1 MKRFA
6 MLIAAATL
14 AAPIYAQNIA
24 TVNGQ
29 PITQE
34 AFEQFVELL
43 GTQGAPDSPQLR
55 EQVKEEMINRLVM
68 VQAAEK
74 AGLTSDP
81 AIKTELELA
90 RQGILVRALM
100 ADYLETNPVTEAKVK
115 AEYDKLKQE
124 QGEVLEYNVR
134 HILVEDEATARDI
147 QEQLKAGSA
156 SFEDLA
162 KAQSKDPGSAAQG
175 GSLGWASVDNYV
187 APFAEAVRNT
197 PKGQMTDAP
206 VQTQFGWHVIEV
218 VDARPIAFPPFEEVR
233 TQLEEM
239 MRQQA
244 LVQFQQQLR
253 GEANIE
259 QN

>member
-6 MLIAAATL
+6 MLIAAATI

-24 TVNGQ
+24 SVNGE

-34 AFEQFVELL
+34 AYDQFIELL
-43 GTQGAPDSPQLR
+43 GTQGAPDTPELR

-68 VQAAEK
+68 VQEAEK
-74 AGLTSDP
+74 VGIANQ
-81 AIKTELELA
+81 AAVQTELELA

-100 ADYLETNPVTEAKVK
+100 ADYLEKNPVTEAKVQ
-115 AEYDKLKQE
+115 AEYEKLKQE
-124 QGEVLEYNVR
+124 QDEVLEYNVR
-134 HILVEDEATARDI
+134 HILVEDEATALDLT
-147 QEQLKAGSA
+147 QQLKDQSA

-218 VDARPIAFPPFEEVR
+218 VDARPIAFPPFEQVR

-239 MRQQA
+239 MRQQE
-244 LVQFQQQLR
+244 LLQFQEALR
-253 GEANIE
+253 SQATID
-259 QN
+259 

>member
-6 MLIAAATL
+6 LLIAAVTI

-29 PITQE
+29 PITQQ
-34 AFEQFVELL
+34 AYDQFIKLL
-43 GTQGAPDSPQLR
+43 GTQGAPDTPQLR

-74 AGLTSDP
+74 AGIAKQPD
-81 AIKTELELA
+81 IQTELELA

-100 ADYLETNPVTEAKVK
+100 ADYLEKNPVTDEMAQ
-115 AEYDKLKQE
+115 AEYEKLKKE

-134 HILVEDEATARDI
+134 HILVEDEATASNL
-147 QEQLKAGSA
+147 QKQLKDKSA
-156 SFEDLA
+156 KFEDLA

-175 GSLGWASVDNYV
+175 GSLGWASADNYV
-187 APFAEAVRNT
+187 APFADAVKNT
-197 PKGQMTDAP
+197 PKGQMTDKP

-218 VDARPIAFPPFEEVR
+218 VDARPIAFPPFSEVR

-239 MRQQA
+239 MRQQE
-244 LVQFQQQLR
+244 LVKYQQTLR
-253 GEANIE
+253 SQAKIN
-259 QN
+259 

>member
-34 AFEQFVELL
+34 AYEQFVELL
-43 GTQGAPDSPQLR
+43 GTQGAPDSPELR

-74 AGLTSDP
+74 AGITNNP
-81 AIKTELELA
+81 EIKTELELA

-100 ADYLETNPVTEAKVK
+100 ADYLEKNPVTEEKVR
-115 AEYDKLKQE
+115 AEYDKLQQE

-134 HILVEDEATARDI
+134 HILVEDEATANDI
-147 QEQLKAGSA
+147 QKQLNDKSA
-156 SFEDLA
+156 SFEELA

-175 GSLGWASVDNYV
+175 GSLGWASADNYV
-187 APFAEAVRNT
+187 APFAQAVQNT
-197 PKGQMTDAP
+197 PKGQMTDKP

-239 MRQQA
+239 MRQQE
-244 LVQFQQQLR
+244 LMQFQQTLR
-253 GEANIE
+253 SEAKID
-259 QN
+259 

>member
-6 MLIAAATL
+6 MLIAAATI

-24 TVNGQ
+24 SVNGQ

-34 AFEQFVELL
+34 AYDQFIELL
-43 GTQGAPDSPQLR
+43 GTQGAPDSPELR

-74 AGLTSDP
+74 AGIADQP
-81 AIKTELELA
+81 AVKTELELA

-100 ADYLETNPVTEAKVK
+100 SNHLEKNPVTEAKIR

-134 HILVEDEATARDI
+134 HILVEDEATALDVTK
-147 QEQLKAGSA
+147 QLKDQSA
-156 SFEDLA
+156 SFEELA

-187 APFAEAVRNT
+187 APFADAVRNT
-197 PKGQMTDAP
+197 PTGQMTEAP
-206 VQTQFGWHVIEV
+206 IQTQFGWHVIEV
-218 VDARPIAFPPFEEVR
+218 VDERPIAFPPFEEVR

-239 MRQQA
+239 MRQQE
-244 LVQFQQQLR
+244 LMQFQQTLR
-253 GEANIE
+253 SEAKID
-259 QN
+259 

>member
-6 MLIAAATL
+6 LLIAAVTI
-14 AAPIYAQNIA
+14 AAPIYAQSIA

-29 PITQE
+29 PITQQ
-34 AFEQFVELL
+34 AYDQFIKLL
-43 GTQGAPDSPQLR
+43 GTQGAPDTPQLR

-74 AGLTSDP
+74 AGIAKQPD
-81 AIKTELELA
+81 IQTELELA

-100 ADYLETNPVTEAKVK
+100 ADYLEKNPVTDEMAQ
-115 AEYDKLKQE
+115 AEYEKLKKE

-134 HILVEDEATARDI
+134 HILVEDEATANNL
-147 QEQLKAGSA
+147 QKQLKDKSA
-156 SFEDLA
+156 KFEDLA

-175 GSLGWASVDNYV
+175 GSLGWASADNYV
-187 APFAEAVRNT
+187 APFADAVKNT
-197 PKGQMTDAP
+197 PKGQMTDKP

-218 VDARPIAFPPFEEVR
+218 VDARPIAFPPFSEVR

-239 MRQQA
+239 MRQQE
-244 LVQFQQQLR
+244 LVKYQQTLR
-253 GEANIE
+253 SQAKIN
-259 QN
+259 

>member
-6 MLIAAATL
+6 LFIAAATL

-29 PITQE
+29 PITQQ
-34 AFEQFVELL
+34 AYDQFIKLL
-43 GTQGAPDSPQLR
+43 GTQGAPDTPQLR

-74 AGLTSDP
+74 AGITKQPDVQ
-81 AIKTELELA
+81 TELELA

-100 ADYLETNPVTEAKVK
+100 ADYLEKNPVTEDKVK
-115 AEYDKLKQE
+115 AEYEKLKKD

-134 HILVEDEATARDI
+134 HILVEDEATANGL
-147 QEQLKAGSA
+147 QKQLKDKTAK
-156 SFEDLA
+156 FEDLA

-175 GSLGWASVDNYV
+175 GSLGWASADNYV
-187 APFAEAVRNT
+187 APFAQAVKNT
-197 PKGQMTDAP
+197 PKGQMTDKP

-239 MRQQA
+239 MRQQE
-244 LVQFQQQLR
+244 LVQFQQKLR
-253 GEANIE
+253 SEAKID
-259 QN
+259 

>member
-14 AAPIYAQNIA
+14 AAPVYAQNIA

-29 PITQE
+29 PITQQ
-34 AFEQFVELL
+34 AYDQFVELL
-43 GTQGAPDSPQLR
+43 GTQGAPDSEQLR

-74 AGLTSDP
+74 AGITQDP
-81 AIKTELELA
+81 AVKTELELA

-100 ADYLETNPVTEAKVK
+100 ADHLEKNPVTEAKVK

-134 HILVEDEATARDI
+134 HILVEDEATANDI
-147 QEQLKAGSA
+147 TEQLKSGSA
-156 SFEDLA
+156 SFEALA

-187 APFAEAVRNT
+187 APFADAVRNT
-197 PKGQMTDAP
+197 PKGKMTDTP

-218 VDARPIAFPPFEEVR
+218 VDERPVAFPPFEEVR

-239 MRQQA
+239 MRQQE
-244 LVQFQQQLR
+244 LVQFQQKLR
-253 GEANIE
+253 SEADIE
-259 QN
+259 MN

>member
-34 AFEQFVELL
+34 AYEQFVELL
-43 GTQGAPDSPQLR
+43 GTQGAPDSPELR

-74 AGLTSDP
+74 AGITNNP
-81 AIKTELELA
+81 EIKTELELA

-100 ADYLETNPVTEAKVK
+100 ADYLEKNPVTEEKVR
-115 AEYDKLKQE
+115 AEYDKLQQE

-134 HILVEDEATARDI
+134 HILVEDEATANDL
-147 QEQLKAGSA
+147 QKQLNDKSA
-156 SFEDLA
+156 SFEELA

-175 GSLGWASVDNYV
+175 GSLGWASADNYV
-187 APFAEAVRNT
+187 APFADAVKNT
-197 PKGQMTDAP
+197 PKGQMTDKP

-239 MRQQA
+239 MRQQE
-244 LVQFQQQLR
+244 LMQFQQTLR
-253 GEANIE
+253 SEAKID
-259 QN
+259 

>member
-6 MLIAAATL
+6 LLIAAVTI

-29 PITQE
+29 PITQQ
-34 AFEQFVELL
+34 AYDQFIKLL
-43 GTQGAPDSPQLR
+43 GTQGAPDTPQLR

-74 AGLTSDP
+74 AGIAKQPD
-81 AIKTELELA
+81 IQTELELA

-100 ADYLETNPVTEAKVK
+100 ADYLEKNPVTDEMAQ
-115 AEYDKLKQE
+115 AEYEKLKKE

-134 HILVEDEATARDI
+134 HILVEDEATANNL
-147 QEQLKAGSA
+147 QKQLKDKSA
-156 SFEDLA
+156 KFEDLA

-175 GSLGWASVDNYV
+175 GSLGWASADNYV
-187 APFAEAVRNT
+187 APFADAVKNT
-197 PKGQMTDAP
+197 PKGQMTDKP
-206 VQTQFGWHVIEV
+206 VQTQFGWHIIEV
-218 VDARPIAFPPFEEVR
+218 VDARPIAFPPFSEVR

-239 MRQQA
+239 MRQQE
-244 LVQFQQQLR
+244 LVKYQQTLR
-253 GEANIE
+253 GQAKIN
-259 QN
+259 

>member
-24 TVNGQ
+24 TVNGT

-34 AFEQFVELL
+34 AYEQFVELL

-74 AGLTSDP
+74 AGLSSDP
-81 AIKTELELA
+81 TIKTELELA

-100 ADYLETNPVTEAKVK
+100 ADYLEKNPVTEAKVK

-124 QGEVLEYNVR
+124 QGEVLEYDVR
-134 HILVEDEATARDI
+134 HILV
-147 QEQLKAGSA
+147 
-156 SFEDLA
+156 EDLA
-162 KAQSKDPGSAAQG
+162 KAQSKDPGSAARG
-175 GSLGWASVDNYV
+175 GSLGWASADNYV
-187 APFAEAVRNT
+187 APFADAVRNT
-197 PKGQMTDAP
+197 PKGEMTDKP
-206 VQTQFGWHVIEV
+206 VQTQFGWHIIEV

-253 GEANIE
+253 SQANIE

>member
-6 MLIAAATL
+6 LLIAAATI

-29 PITQE
+29 PIT
-34 AFEQFVELL
+34 EQAYNEFIKLL
-43 GTQGAPDSPQLR
+43 GTQGAPDTPQLR
-55 EQVKEEMINRLVM
+55 EQVKDEMINRLVM

-74 AGLTSDP
+74 AGITKQPDVQ
-81 AIKTELELA
+81 TELELA

-100 ADYLETNPVTEAKVK
+100 ADYLEKNPVTEEKVK
-115 AEYDKLKQE
+115 AEYEKLKKE

-134 HILVEDEATARDI
+134 HILVEDEATANNL
-147 QEQLKAGSA
+147 QKQLKDKSA
-156 SFEDLA
+156 KFEDLA

-175 GSLGWASVDNYV
+175 GSLGWASADNYV
-187 APFAEAVRNT
+187 GPFAEAVKNT
-197 PKGQMTDAP
+197 PKGQMTDKP

-218 VDARPIAFPPFEEVR
+218 VDARPIAFPPFAEVR

-239 MRQQA
+239 MRQQE
-244 LVQFQQQLR
+244 LVKFQQKLR
-253 GEANIE
+253 SEAKID
-259 QN
+259 

>member
-6 MLIAAATL
+6 LLIAAATI

-29 PITQE
+29 PIT
-34 AFEQFVELL
+34 EQAYNEFIKLL
-43 GTQGAPDSPQLR
+43 GTQGAPDTPQLR

-68 VQAAEK
+68 VQAADK
-74 AGLTSDP
+74 AGISKQPDVQ
-81 AIKTELELA
+81 TELELA

-100 ADYLETNPVTEAKVK
+100 SDYLEKNPVTEEKVK
-115 AEYDKLKQE
+115 AEYEKLKKE

-134 HILVEDEATARDI
+134 HILVEDEATANDL
-147 QEQLKAGSA
+147 QQKLKNKTAK
-156 SFEDLA
+156 FEDLA

-175 GSLGWASVDNYV
+175 GSLGWASADNYV
-187 APFAEAVRNT
+187 APFAAAVKAT
-197 PKGQMTDAP
+197 PKGQMTDKP

-218 VDARPIAFPPFEEVR
+218 VDARPIAFPPFDEVR

-244 LVQFQQQLR
+244 LVQFQQKLR
-253 GEANIE
+253 SEAKIN
-259 QN
+259 

>member
-34 AFEQFVELL
+34 AYEQFVELL
-43 GTQGAPDSPQLR
+43 GTQGAPDSPELR

-74 AGLTSDP
+74 AGITNNP
-81 AIKTELELA
+81 EVKTELELA

-100 ADYLETNPVTEAKVK
+100 ADYLEKNPVTEEKVR
-115 AEYDKLKQE
+115 AEYDKLQQE

-134 HILVEDEATARDI
+134 HILVEDEATANDL
-147 QEQLKAGSA
+147 QKQLNDKSA
-156 SFEDLA
+156 SFEELA

-175 GSLGWASVDNYV
+175 GSLGWASADNYV
-187 APFAEAVRNT
+187 APFAQAVQNT
-197 PKGQMTDAP
+197 PKGQMTDKP

-239 MRQQA
+239 MRQQE
-244 LVQFQQQLR
+244 LMQFQQKLR
-253 GEANIE
+253 SEAKID
-259 QN
+259 

>member
-6 MLIAAATL
+6 MLIAAATI

-24 TVNGQ
+24 SVNGQ

-34 AFEQFVELL
+34 AYDQFIELL
-43 GTQGAPDSPQLR
+43 GTQGAPDSPELR

-74 AGLTSDP
+74 AGIADQP
-81 AIKTELELA
+81 AVKTELELA

-100 ADYLETNPVTEAKVK
+100 ADYLEKNPVTEAKIK
-115 AEYDKLKQE
+115 AEYDKLQQE

-134 HILVEDEATARDI
+134 HILVEDEATAADI
-147 QEQLKAGSA
+147 QKQLKDQSA
-156 SFEDLA
+156 SFEELA
-162 KAQSKDPGSAAQG
+162 KAQSKDPGSAAEG

-197 PKGQMTDAP
+197 PKGEMTDAP
-206 VQTQFGWHVIEV
+206 VQTQFGWHIIEV

-239 MRQQA
+239 MRQQE
-244 LVQFQQQLR
+244 LMQFQQTLR
-253 GEANIE
+253 GDAKID
-259 QN
+259 

>member
-6 MLIAAATL
+6 LLIAAATL

-29 PITQE
+29 PITQQ
-34 AFEQFVELL
+34 AYDQFIKLL
-43 GTQGAPDSPQLR
+43 GTQGAPDTPQLR

-74 AGLTSDP
+74 AGITKQPDVQ
-81 AIKTELELA
+81 TELELA

-100 ADYLETNPVTEAKVK
+100 ADYLEKNPVTEDKVK
-115 AEYDKLKQE
+115 AEYEKLKKD

-134 HILVEDEATARDI
+134 HILVEDEATANGL
-147 QEQLKAGSA
+147 QKQLKDKTAK
-156 SFEDLA
+156 FEDLA

-175 GSLGWASVDNYV
+175 GSLGWASADNYV
-187 APFAEAVRNT
+187 APFAQAVKNT
-197 PKGQMTDAP
+197 PKGQMTDKP

-239 MRQQA
+239 MRQQE
-244 LVQFQQQLR
+244 LVQFQQKLR
-253 GEANIE
+253 SEAKID
-259 QN
+259 